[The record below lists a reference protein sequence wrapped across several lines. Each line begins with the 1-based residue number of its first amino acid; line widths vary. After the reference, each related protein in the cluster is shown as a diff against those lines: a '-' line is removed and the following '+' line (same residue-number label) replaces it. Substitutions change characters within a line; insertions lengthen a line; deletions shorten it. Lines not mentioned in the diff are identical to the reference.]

1 MCGED
6 VQTGGVA
13 GFAVAAAGQG
23 DYAVVLSFLN
33 ISPMFLKEIGKWRMK
48 TYLSETRHRCNR
60 AQCCDDPG

>member
-23 DYAVVLSFLN
+23 DDPVVLLIPQHQSNVPKRSWYVENEDLPERN
-33 ISPMFLKEIGKWRMK
+33 
-48 TYLSETRHRCNR
+48 TT
-60 AQCCDDPG
+60 

>member
-23 DYAVVLSFLN
+23 NHAVVLSFIN
-33 ISPMFLKEIGKWRMK
+33 INSLVSKMIYMFGERVL
-48 TYLSETRHRCNR
+48 T
-60 AQCCDDPG
+60 